1 MLGLQ
6 PFFDQANL
14 RPNALALAAGD
25 ARWSYAEL
33 RERAGRIAACL
44 MANSGADEAFLGL
57 AVSDG
62 PDFYA
67 GLLAAWMLGR
77 AYVPFRL
84 NDPPERN
91 RAIFD
96 ALGLKTALLPEEAS
110 PDLLAEYPALN
121 WIQAGEAEGF
131 VPWEKAAPHDP
142 DRIAYVLFT
151 SGSTGTPKGV
161 PIRWRNLDAFSA
173 ALLESGL
180 YDFGPN
186 DRFLQI
192 FQPTFDLSVFSFW
205 IPWQTG
211 GSVFVVPQAG
221 TLAFNASWLLEEE
234 GLTVALMT
242 PSTLGYLRPYFDDL
256 RLPRLRLSLF
266 CGEALSHRITAEWAA
281 CVPNAR
287 IENVYGPTEATIFC
301 SRYVWEDERSQRE
314 SWQGIVPIGEALP
327 GMELRL
333 DGDDEESEL
342 LLIGPQVSGE
352 YWLDPERTSRQFFQ
366 DESGAKGYRSGDL
379 CRVSENGQFLF
390 AGRVDFQVK
399 IDGYRIELGEIEHQ
413 ARSVSGCEN
422 VAAIPVQTGD
432 AWKLLL
438 FLQGWK
444 GPTDEV
450 SAGLRE
456 KLPHYMV
463 PQAVF
468 ALDALPL
475 NSSGKID
482 RKALAE
488 LASQPTAGSAAF
500 T

>member
-1 MLGLQ
+1 MPGIQ
-6 PFFDQANL
+6 PFLQQANL
-14 RPNALALAAGD
+14 RPNVLALAAGD

-33 RERAGRIAACL
+33 RERAARVAACV
-44 MANSGADEAFLGL
+44 AADSAGDEVFLGL

-62 PDFYA
+62 PEFYA

-96 ALGLKTALLPEEAS
+96 ALGLKTAFLPEEAS
-110 PDLLAEYPALN
+110 PETLADYPDLLWIHAAQAESFAPHT
-121 WIQAGEAEGF
+121 E
-131 VPWEKAAPHDP
+131 AAPPDP

-173 ALLESGL
+173 ALLDSGL
-180 YDFGPN
+180 YDFGPE

-221 TLAFNASWLLEEE
+221 TLAFNASFLLEEE
-234 GLTVALMT
+234 RLTVALMT

-256 RLPRLRLSLF
+256 RLPDLRLSLF
-266 CGEALSHRITAEWAA
+266 CGEALSHRITAEWAV
-281 CVPNAR
+281 CVPKAR

-301 SRYVWEDERSQRE
+301 SRYVWEEKRSERE
-314 SWQGIVPIGEALP
+314 SWLGVVPIGKALP

-333 DGDDEESEL
+333 DGAAEEGEL
-342 LLIGPQVSGE
+342 LLIGPQVAGE
-352 YWLDPERTSRQFFQ
+352 YWQYPERSARQFFQ
-366 DESGAKGYRSGDL
+366 DVSGSVGYRSGDL
-379 CRVSENGQFLF
+379 CRMSDSGQFLF
-390 AGRVDFQVK
+390 VGRVDFQVK
-399 IDGYRIELGEIEHQ
+399 IDGYRIELGEVEHQ

-422 VAAIPVQTGD
+422 VAAVPVQTGD
-432 AWKLLL
+432 NWKLLL

-450 SAGLRE
+450 AASMRE

-488 LASQPTAGSAAF
+488 LARQPTAGSAAF
-500 T
+500 P